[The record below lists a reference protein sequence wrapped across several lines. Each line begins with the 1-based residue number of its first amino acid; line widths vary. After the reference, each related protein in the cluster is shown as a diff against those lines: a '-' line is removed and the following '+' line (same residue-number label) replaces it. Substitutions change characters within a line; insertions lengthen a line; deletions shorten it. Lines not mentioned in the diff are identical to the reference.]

1 MAKRARAG
9 VNSYVTI
16 QPQFQSPA
24 EAQLE
29 REGKAAIGRARKGWK
44 RILPRVKATVRR

>member
-1 MAKRARAG
+1 MARRARAG

-24 EAQLE
+24 EAAEE
-29 REGKAAIGRARKGWK
+29 RKGKAAIARGRKGWK
-44 RILPRVKATVRR
+44 RILPRVKGTVRK